1 MFGWI
6 QEDAKMNDADADAAK
21 ADTEA
26 CGEGGSEWINII
38 QHDPSM
44 FLKRTTDKGR
54 VTAK

>member
-6 QEDAKMNDADADAAK
+6 QEDAKVNDADADAAK

-26 CGEGGSEWINII
+26 CGEGGSECINII
-38 QHDPSM
+38 QRM
-44 FLKRTTDKGR
+44 FLKQTTDKGR